1 MNLSVALRI
10 YQQYL
15 NIEKQLSNDTISN
28 YMLDIVSFLNFVR
41 EGGREESKDLESTDL
56 NIYLQNLSAKGLSS
70 KTLSRQASSIKGFYL
85 FLQLENEYKKALPSI
100 HNIKGEKY
108 FPRFLSVE
116 QTEELLNVPNMN
128 TNKGIRDRAM
138 MELMYASGLRV
149 SELLNVKYSDLDF
162 KHALVKVIG
171 KGNKERVIPI
181 GEYAIHYISIY
192 YNNIYQSMNIK
203 KIPFLFLNKSGGKLS
218 RVSFFKSIVEY
229 SHQIDIDFEISPH
242 TLRHSFATHLLEG
255 GANLRVVQDLL
266 GHSNIG
272 TTQIY
277 THLSTKRIQSAYD
290 QYFSKK

>member
-1 MNLSVALRI
+1 MELKRGLQI
-10 YQQYL
+10 YLQYL
-15 NIEKQLSNDTISN
+15 SIEKQLSRDTIANYLLDTGSFIAFVNESNRNDT
-28 YMLDIVSFLNFVR
+28 R
-41 EGGREESKDLESTDL
+41 ELEPLDL
-56 NIYLQNLSAKGLSS
+56 NQYLQNISAKGLSS
-70 KTLSRQASSIKGFYL
+70 KTLARQASSIRGYFL
-85 FLQLENEYKKALPSI
+85 FLQNENEYKKALPSVK
-100 HNIKGEKY
+100 NIKAEKY
-108 FPRFLSVE
+108 YPAYLTIE

-149 SELLNVKYSDLDF
+149 SELLNVKYTDLDF
-162 KHALVKVIG
+162 KHALVKVVG
-171 KGNKERVIPI
+171 KGNKERTIPI
-181 GEYAIHYISIY
+181 GEYAIHYVELY
-192 YNNIYQSMNIK
+192 YQNTYQYLNK
-203 KIPFLFLNKSGGKLS
+203 KKLSFLFLNKSGGKLS

-229 SHQIDIDFEISPH
+229 SKELNLNFEISPH

-290 QYFSKK
+290 QYFTRK